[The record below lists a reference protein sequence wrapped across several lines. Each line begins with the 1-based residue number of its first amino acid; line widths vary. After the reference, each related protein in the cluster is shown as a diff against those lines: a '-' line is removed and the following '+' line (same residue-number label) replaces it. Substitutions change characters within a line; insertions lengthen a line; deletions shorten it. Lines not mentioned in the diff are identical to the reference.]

1 MTRIE
6 FKRPL
11 WWAMPWLLALA
22 LAACGGSGGGDDG
35 GADETAELTI
45 SLTDAEGDF
54 NHYTVDVVSLTLHK
68 ANGAIVETLPN
79 TVRLDFSQYVEVT
92 EFLST
97 ATVPVGTYKQA
108 EITLDYGN
116 ALITVEDAN
125 GNSIPAQALD
135 ESGNP
140 LGEIT
145 VDVMFNQHS
154 GFQIKPGVPAAITLD
169 FDLEASNE
177 VTINGQSATLTV
189 NPVLLA
195 NTLLEENKT
204 QRLRGLLG
212 RVQPDA
218 GSFDVYVRP
227 FRVRH
232 RDFGKISAH
241 TNGETVFEI
250 DGVAYN
256 QSEGLAVLAQ
266 QSGLTPVV
274 SLGTFHFRAR
284 RYVAHQV
291 YAGSSVPWGEKDVLK
306 GSVVARVD
314 NTLTVIGA
322 TIEFDDGHFSF
333 NDEIEVL
340 IDAETRVTK
349 QGDPGNHHVIGDI
362 SVGQKVTVLGVMS
375 DDGSTMN
382 ATGEGLVR
390 MRYSQVSGLVA
401 SVSPLEVDLQ
411 YVNRRWVG
419 RYNFAGT
426 GIDPWHDADPEQYQI
441 DTGALVL
448 GSLALAEPVRVNGF
462 PTPFGS
468 APLDFEA
475 KTVIDLG
482 ALPTRMIMAYGP
494 VGSPTAIVSLDDTGL
509 QLELVSATRH
519 YLKQAGI
526 VTDIASLPAVPF
538 IEPAGEHGIYAIV
551 QGRRV
556 DVYLDWDAYQAA
568 LHARLAGEAQVL
580 FVIAKGQYD
589 STGLRLAAR
598 QLVTRITR

>member
-6 FKRPL
+6 RNRPR
-11 WWAMPWLLALA
+11 WWALSWLLALA
-22 LAACGGSGGGDDG
+22 LAGCGGSGDG
-35 GADETAELTI
+35 GESAETGELTI

-79 TVRLDFSQYVEVT
+79 SVRLDFSQYVEVT

-97 ATVPVGTYKQA
+97 ATVPVGTYTQA
-108 EITLDYGN
+108 EITLDYSD
-116 ALITVEDAN
+116 ALITVEDAG

-135 ESGNP
+135 ESGKP

-145 VDVMFNQHS
+145 VDVMFNQHG
-154 GFQIKPGVPAAITLD
+154 GFRIRPGVPAAITLD

-177 VTINGQSATLTV
+177 VTISGPSATLTV

-195 NTLLEENKT
+195 DTLLEDEKT

-218 GSFDVYVRP
+218 GTFDVHIRP
-227 FRVRH
+227 FRIRH
-232 RDFGKISAH
+232 RDFGKITAH

-250 DGVAYN
+250 DGEAYN
-256 QSEGLAVLAQ
+256 RSEGLAVLARQ
-266 QSGLTPVV
+266 RGLTPVV
-274 SLGTFHFRAR
+274 SLGTFHFRER
-284 RYVAHQV
+284 RYVAQQV

-306 GSVVARVD
+306 GSVIARAGD
-314 NTLTVIGA
+314 TLTVIGA
-322 TIEFDDGHFSF
+322 TVEFDDGHFSF

-340 IDAETRVTK
+340 IDAETRVTR
-349 QGDPGNHHVIGDI
+349 QGDPGNHHGIGDI
-362 SVGQKVTVLGVMS
+362 SVGQQVTVLGVMS

-390 MRYSQVSGLVA
+390 MRYSHVAGLVA

-411 YVNRRWVG
+411 TVNRRMVG
-419 RYNFAGT
+419 RYDFAGT
-426 GIDPWHDADPEQYQI
+426 GIDPFHDADPDHYQI
-441 DTGALVL
+441 DTGALGL
-448 GSLALAEPVRVNGF
+448 GSLALAEPVRVDGF

-468 APLDFEA
+468 APLDFDA
-475 KTVIDLG
+475 RTIVDLG

-494 VGSPTAIVSLDDTGL
+494 AGSPTAIVSLDDDGL
-509 QLELVSATRH
+509 QLELASATRH
-519 YLKQAGI
+519 SLIQAGI
-526 VTDIASLPAVPF
+526 VTDIASLPMVPF
-538 IEPAGEHGIYAIV
+538 IAPAGAHGIYAIV
-551 QGRRV
+551 EGRRV
-556 DVYLDWDAYQAA
+556 DVFIDWGAYQAA
-568 LHARLAGEAQVL
+568 LNARLEDGARVVFAIG
-580 FVIAKGQYD
+580 KGRYD

-598 QLVTRITR
+598 QLVVRMTR